1 MTQAVRETNFP
12 DVPLFARGK
21 VRDVYDLGNNLLIV
35 ATDRVSAFDVV
46 MPTPIPGR
54 GIILTQMSLFWFRLM
69 DDIVSNHV
77 VTADVSQF
85 PNRLQKYA
93 DVLEGRSMIVRKAN
107 RIDIECVVRGYLAGS
122 GWKDY
127 KKTGTVCGHELPPGL
142 VESSRLPEPI
152 FTPATKAESG
162 HDENISVDHAAE
174 IIGKEVID
182 ELERLSIALYERGR
196 SYADSRGII
205 IADTKFEFGWIDN
218 RLSLIDEV
226 LSPDSSRF
234 WPKDSYEAGR
244 SQDSFDK
251 QYVRDYLETTGWDKE
266 SAPPPLPD
274 DIVAKTRE
282 KYVEAYRKLTGK
294 DDF

>member
-251 QYVRDYLETTGWDKE
+251 QYVRDYLETLDWNKT
-266 SAPPPLPD
+266 APGPELPD
-274 DIVAKTRE
+274 EIVERTLAKYR
-282 KYVEAYRKLTGK
+282 EAYDLLVTSR
-294 DDF
+294 DH

>member
-234 WPKDSYEAGR
+234 WPKDLYEAGR

-251 QYVRDYLETTGWDKE
+251 QYVRDYLETLDWNKT
-266 SAPPPLPD
+266 APGPELPD
-274 DIVAKTRE
+274 EIVERTLAKYR
-282 KYVEAYRKLTGK
+282 EAYDLLVTSR
-294 DDF
+294 DH